1 VKRELKSKRADR
13 AKGGKWA
20 PVLALAALGLGVG
33 WADPAAA
40 TSLKPPKIPD
50 GEVCRY
56 HVYERTDTKGQS
68 ESFVSPREEVQSV
81 RQIITT
87 FDKDGRQYYR
97 FFRAERLAG
106 GHITYYTY
114 VFENAEPFQFVAFSK
129 MVQSRSGRIVHDET
143 TYFDDP
149 DHAFPEDL
157 NHFYSIP
164 MSIRGLPFAP
174 GSKEDLQIW
183 FSGHFTPWRMD
194 VLVEGE
200 ELVKVPAG
208 VFHCWKVRVDPDLKS
223 IFKKWYWLAR
233 VLKSWV
239 PSYYYW
245 FSQEAPHVLVKFEGR
260 FGPVGFS
267 PIQVQEL
274 TSVGSATAED
284 RELLR
289 RFSPSPE
296 SLHFYEVSKPI
307 TP

>member
-1 VKRELKSKRADR
+1 MKS
-13 AKGGKWA
+13 GKWT
-20 PVLALAALGLGVG
+20 PVLVLAVVGLGG
-33 WADPAAA
+33 FLAGPAAA
-40 TSLKPPKIPD
+40 NSLKPPKIPD
-50 GEVCRY
+50 GEVCIY
-56 HVYERTDTKGQS
+56 HVYERADKGQS

-81 RQIITT
+81 RQVITT

-106 GHITYYTY
+106 GHTTYYTY
-114 VFENAEPFQFVAFSK
+114 VFQIAEPFRFVAFSK
-129 MVQSRSGRIVHDET
+129 MVQSQSGRIVNDET

-149 DHAFPEDL
+149 SHAFPDDL

-174 GSKEDLQIW
+174 DAKDDLQIW
-183 FSGHFTPWRMD
+183 FSGHLVPWQMD
-194 VLVEGE
+194 VMVEGE

-208 VFHCWKVRVDPDLKS
+208 VFRCWKVRVDFNLKA
-223 IFKKWYWLAR
+223 IFKRWYWLGR
-233 VLKSWV
+233 LLKNWV

-245 FSQEAPHVLVKFEGR
+245 FGREAPHVLVKFEGR

-267 PIQVQEL
+267 PVQVQEL
-274 TSVGSATAED
+274 VSVGSATEED

-289 RFSPSPE
+289 RFSPAAE
-296 SLHFYEVSKPI
+296 SLHLYEAPKSV